1 MTPFRIAIPDA
12 DLADLHARLAR
23 TRWPDEIND
32 DAWSHGTALP
42 FLKSLTAHWRNGF
55 DWRAVEARLNRLP
68 QFMLEIDGLPIHFIH
83 AKGQGP
89 NPTPLL
95 ISHGWPGSFL
105 EMERIL
111 PLLTNPGAHGGD
123 PADAFD
129 VVIPSL
135 PGFGFS
141 GRPAAPGCGPEA
153 IAALWG
159 MLMSALGYEKFGVQ
173 GGDWGSAIS
182 TWLARQLPDRVI
194 GAHLNFLIC
203 AIKPAPDTP
212 FDEAERAYIAS
223 LSHWRDTEGGYFA
236 IQSTRPQTLGY
247 GLTDSPAGLAAWIAE
262 KFRTWSDCAGDIA
275 TAIPLDDLLA
285 NIAIYWFTG
294 TITSSLRIYKEH
306 RAAPFVVQPGE
317 RITPPLGFAHFPRE
331 LLHPPR
337 AYLERAFTVRHW
349 TDMPRGGHFA
359 AMEQPALLAADI
371 SSFFRPLRT
380 ALKPG

>member
-1 MTPFRIAIPDA
+1 MSAPTPFRIAIPEA
-12 DLADLHARLAR
+12 DLDDLRARLAR
-23 TRWPDEIND
+23 TRWPDEVND
-32 DAWSHGTALP
+32 DAWSHGTSRA
-42 FLKSLTAHWRNGF
+42 FLQDLTAHWRHRF
-55 DWRAVEARLNRLP
+55 DWRAVETRLNRLP

-89 NPTPLL
+89 RPMPLL

-111 PLLTNPGAHGGD
+111 PLLTNPGAHGGN

-141 GRPAAPGCGPEA
+141 ARPAAPGCGPQA
-153 IAALWG
+153 MAGLWAK
-159 MLMSALGYEKFGVQ
+159 LMTALGYEKFAVQ

-182 TWLARQLPDRVI
+182 AWLARQHPARVI

-203 AIKPAPDTP
+203 AIRPAADAP
-212 FDEAERAYIAS
+212 FDDAERAYLAA
-223 LSHWRDTEGGYFA
+223 LLHWRDTEGGYFA

-247 GLTDSPAGLAAWIAE
+247 GLADSPAGLAAWIAE

-275 TAIPLDDLLA
+275 TAIPIDDLLA
-285 NIAIYWFTG
+285 NIAIYWFTN

-306 RAAPFVVQPGE
+306 RAAPFVIQPGE
-317 RITPPLGFAHFPRE
+317 RIAPPLGFAHFPRE
-331 LLHPPR
+331 MLHPPR
-337 AYLERAFTVRHW
+337 RYLERAFNLQHW

-359 AMEQPALLAADI
+359 AMEQPAALAADMRT
-371 SSFFRPLRT
+371 FFRPLR
-380 ALKPG
+380 P